1 MVATRLWTTQE
12 YHQMKAT
19 GLLHPEER
27 VELLAGKI
35 LQMSPKNPPHAATNL
50 CVASLLNQKLAG
62 KALVRVQDPIALSS
76 FSEPEPDIA
85 VVHWKKGYYGDRH
98 PSPSEVYLLVEIAD
112 TTLKFDRTEKAP
124 IYATAG
130 ITDYWILDVNTKQ
143 VYVLRQ
149 PHQGRYQEETILDE
163 TAMIS
168 LLAFPEIT
176 IAVDKLFA

>member
-1 MVATRLWTTQE
+1 M
-12 YHQMKAT
+12 
-19 GLLHPEER
+19 
-27 VELLAGKI
+27 
-35 LQMSPKNPPHAATNL
+35 
-50 CVASLLNQKLAG
+50 
-62 KALVRVQDPIALSS
+62 
-76 FSEPEPDIA
+76 
-85 VVHWKKGYYGDRH
+85 
-98 PSPSEVYLLVEIAD
+98 EIAD
-112 TTLKFDRTEKAP
+112 TTLKFDRSEKAP

-163 TAMIS
+163 TATIS